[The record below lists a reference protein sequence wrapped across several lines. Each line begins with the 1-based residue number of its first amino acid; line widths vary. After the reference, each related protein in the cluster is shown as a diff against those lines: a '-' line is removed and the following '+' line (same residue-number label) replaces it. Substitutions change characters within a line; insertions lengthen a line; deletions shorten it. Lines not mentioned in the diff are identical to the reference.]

1 VYFADDD
8 NVYSLQLFE
17 SLRNIRWIF
26 FVFFFIN

>member
-26 FVFFFIN
+26 VVFFR